1 MSELRRITRRRGFS
15 LIELLIVIAIIL
27 IIITMA
33 VPQYN
38 KVQMYTRETA
48 AIKAVQTVRDMQ
60 VQYQSQYGRF
70 AKTLTEMG
78 PSPGGGASSPA
89 SAGLIAT
96 DLSSGEK
103 GGYKFAVTGDGN
115 GYAVTATP
123 ITYGTSGSRSFY
135 MDQNMIMKE
144 HYGPEPA
151 TNNDKELGQ
160 NQK

>member
-1 MSELRRITRRRGFS
+1 MSDLRRTTRRRGFS

-27 IIITMA
+27 LIITMA

-70 AKTLTEMG
+70 AKTLTELG
-78 PSPGGGASSPA
+78 PALGGGASSPA
-89 SAGLIAT
+89 SAGLISTELA
-96 DLSSGEK
+96 LGEK
-103 GGYKFAVTGDGN
+103 GGYRFAVTGDGN

>member
-1 MSELRRITRRRGFS
+1 MSYARRTNSRRGFS

-70 AKTLTEMG
+70 AKSLTELG
-78 PSPGGGASSPA
+78 PPPGGGASTPA
-89 SAGLIAT
+89 SAGLIQT
-96 DLSSGEK
+96 DLALGEK
-103 GGYKFAVTGDGN
+103 GGYKFAVTGDGS

-135 MDQNMIMKE
+135 MDQNMVMKE

-151 TNNDKELGQ
+151 TPNDKELGQ
-160 NQK
+160 AQK

>member
-1 MSELRRITRRRGFS
+1 MPYARRTNSRRGFS

-48 AIKAVQTVRDMQ
+48 ALKAVQTVRDMQ

-70 AKTLTEMG
+70 AKSLTELG
-78 PSPGGGASSPA
+78 PPPGGGASSPA

-96 DLSSGEK
+96 DLASGEK
-103 GGYKFAVTGDGN
+103 GLYKFAVTGDGSV
-115 GYAVTATP
+115 YAVTATP
-123 ITYGTSGSRSFY
+123 VTYGTSGSRSFF
-135 MDQNMIMKE
+135 MDQTMVMRE

-151 TNNDKELGQ
+151 TPNDKELGQ
-160 NQK
+160 TQK